1 MPLLGVMTLINGED
15 VVGISVVVDTPFNL
29 FPKLYIPNTL
39 KVSLSQ
45 KILLVS
51 SNLTNNEPNFWK
63 IFALVNGQNQKD
75 KGTLLNDGA

>member
-1 MPLLGVMTLINGED
+1 MTLINGED

-29 FPKLYIPNTL
+29 FPKLYIPTTL

-51 SNLTNNEPNFWK
+51 SNLTNNEPN
-63 IFALVNGQNQKD
+63 L
-75 KGTLLNDGA
+75 